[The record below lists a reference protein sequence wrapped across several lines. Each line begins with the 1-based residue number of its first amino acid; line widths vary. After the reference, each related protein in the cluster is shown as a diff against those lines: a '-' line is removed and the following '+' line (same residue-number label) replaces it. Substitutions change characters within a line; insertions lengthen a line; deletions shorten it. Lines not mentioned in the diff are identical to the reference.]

1 MKNLSYKITIGV
13 LLLVIIILGVFIAI
27 TRPKKPAKIPAAITV
42 KGRIAIVLDD
52 WGYNMNNLYI
62 IDQIKYPLTASILPN
77 LNYSRQVAEELH
89 NRGFRIILHLPMEP
103 YEKYRLEKNTILT
116 TMDEQTISKI
126 IDEDLADIVY
136 ADGASNHMG
145 SAATE
150 DARTMGIV
158 FKELKKKHIFFLDSF
173 VTSKSVCFNL
183 ARKIGMETARRDV
196 FLDNI
201 EEAGYIKQQIYKLKL
216 RAKSKGYAIGIG
228 HDRKIT
234 LQVLKEIMPQLEKEG
249 FKFVLLSELVR

>member
-1 MKNLSYKITIGV
+1 MKNLRYKITIGV

-27 TRPKKPAKIPAAITV
+27 TRPKRIAKIPIAITV

-52 WGYNMNNLYI
+52 WGYNLNNLHI
-62 IDQIKYPLTASILPN
+62 IDQIKYPVTASILPN

-89 NRGFRIILHLPMEP
+89 NRGFGIILHLPMEP
-103 YEKYRLEKNTILT
+103 LEKYRLEKNTIMT
-116 TMDEQTISKI
+116 SMDDQTITRI
-126 IDEDLADIVY
+126 IDEDLGIIAY
-136 ADGASNHMG
+136 ANGVSSHMG
-145 SAATE
+145 SAATQ
-150 DARTMGIV
+150 DTRTMEIV

-173 VTSKSVCFNL
+173 VNPKSVCSNL
-183 ARKIGMETARRDV
+183 ARKIGLEAAKRDV
-196 FLDNI
+196 FLDNR

-234 LQVLKEIMPQLEKEG
+234 LQVLKEVMPQLEKEG